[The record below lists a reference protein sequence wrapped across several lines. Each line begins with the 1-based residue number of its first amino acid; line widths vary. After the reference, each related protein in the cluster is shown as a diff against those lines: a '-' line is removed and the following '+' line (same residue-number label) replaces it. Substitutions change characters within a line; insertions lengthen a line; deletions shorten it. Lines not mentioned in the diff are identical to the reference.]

1 MFNYLSGEIVQ
12 LDNGKVVV
20 DIGGIGYE
28 VFASS
33 YTLSECKIGCN
44 QRLFTY
50 LQVREDDISLYGF
63 ATMQEKNMFLHLIS
77 VSGVG
82 AKVAIAILSGLD
94 SNSLANAIFSGDTK
108 ALTRIKGLGKKTAE
122 RLILELKEK
131 VVVDGQTAVTPLTT
145 NPDIPLT
152 KAMRDAIAVLC
163 SLGKSQMDA
172 EKLVEAASKLGA
184 NTTEELIN
192 LAFRIN

>member
-33 YTLSECKIGCN
+33 YTLAECKIGCN

-94 SNSLANAIFSGDTK
+94 SNSLANAIFTGDTK

-152 KAMRDAIAVLC
+152 KAMSDAIAVLC
-163 SLGKSQMDA
+163 SLGKSQMEA